1 MSAKPTV
8 ATELDFIQE
17 SEPKLTI
24 DDLCFATAN
33 YLEPAQVD
41 AIRRAYHYADSCHE
55 GQTRRSGES
64 YITHPLAVAH
74 VLAMMHMDYECI
86 MAGLLHDV
94 IEDTDAAR
102 ADLASQFGD
111 TVAELVEGVTK
122 LAQAAFESSKQS
134 PVEKQ
139 AENLRKMLLAMS
151 RDIRVIIVKL
161 ADRLHNMRT
170 LGHLRPEK
178 RRRIANETLE
188 IYAPIA
194 QRLGMNLM
202 RCELEDLGF
211 HVLHPLRY
219 RVLADAVRRARGNRK
234 EIVSQITASIL
245 NRMEQEGLSAD
256 IQGREK
262 NLYSIYKKMV
272 SKQLSFSE
280 VMDVYAFR
288 IVVDDVDTC
297 YRMLGVMHNLYK
309 PVQGKFKDYIAIS
322 KANGYQS
329 LHTVLFGP
337 YGVPIEIQIRSR
349 DMDHLAEA
357 GVAAHWLYKTG
368 GEADGNALAHRKARQ
383 WLQGI
388 LEMQKGSGDS
398 EEFLENLRMDL
409 FPDEIYVS
417 TPKGEILTLARGAS
431 AVDFAYAVHSD
442 VGNSCVAARVG
453 RHLVPLS
460 TQLETGQSV
469 EIITSPTAHPNPAWL
484 NFVVTPKARTNIRQ
498 YLKHLQAEEAIT
510 LGQRLL
516 SKHLLAFSTAM
527 ENIPTERINA
537 VIKEFEAKDFDEVL
551 RDIGLG
557 NHAALLVAQKLV
569 HHETPDKDPHALLIA
584 GTEGMVVSFARCCHP
599 IPGDPIHGYISTG
612 RGIIIHQRS
621 CKNSSHLRVHNDK
634 WLDVA
639 WSPEVSRVF
648 PVDLMVHVKNQ
659 RGVLA
664 TVAAVVSEA
673 DSNIDN
679 VTVDERDGG
688 YSDLR
693 LTIEVYNRKHL
704 ARVIRRLRLL
714 DMVERISRINS

>member
-1 MSAKPTV
+1 VSAKPSV
-8 ATELDFIQE
+8 ASELDFIQE

-24 DDLCFATAN
+24 DDLCFATSN
-33 YLEPAQVD
+33 YLENNQVES
-41 AIRRAYHYADSCHE
+41 IRRAYHFAEQCHE
-55 GQTRRSGES
+55 GQTRRSGER

-94 IEDTDAAR
+94 IEDTEMSKRDVIAE
-102 ADLASQFGD
+102 FGEP
-111 TVAELVEGVTK
+111 VAELVEGVTK
-122 LAQAAFESSKQS
+122 LAQAAFETRQHA
-134 PVEKQ
+134 Q

-178 RRRIANETLE
+178 RRRIAHETLE

-211 HVLHPLRY
+211 HVLYPIRY
-219 RVLADAVRRARGNRK
+219 RVLGDAVRKARGNRK

-288 IVVDDVDTC
+288 IIVDDVDAC
-297 YRMLGVMHNLYK
+297 YRMLGVVHNLYK
-309 PVQGKFKDYIAIS
+309 PVQGKFKDYIAIP

-337 YGVPIEIQIRSR
+337 YGVPIEVQIRSR
-349 DMDHLAEA
+349 DMDQLAEA

-368 GEADGNALAHRKARQ
+368 EVAGNTLAHRKARQ
-383 WLQGI
+383 WLHGI
-388 LEMQKGSGDS
+388 LEMQKSSGDS
-398 EEFLENLRMDL
+398 MEFLENLRIDL

-417 TPKGEILTLARGAS
+417 TPKGEILTLPRGSS

-453 RHLVPLS
+453 RNLVPLS
-460 TQLETGQSV
+460 SPLETGQSV
-469 EIITSPTAHPNPAWL
+469 EIITSPTSHPNPAWL
-484 NFVVTPKARTNIRQ
+484 NFVVTPKARTNIRN
-498 YLKHLQAEEAIT
+498 YLKHLQGEEAIQ
-510 LGQRLL
+510 LGLRLL
-516 SKHLLAFSTAM
+516 NKHLTAFSTAL
-527 ENIPTERINA
+527 ENIPTKRITA
-537 VIKEFEAKDFDEVL
+537 LLKEYELETFDEL
-551 RDIGLG
+551 LSDLGLG
-557 NHAALLVAQKLV
+557 NISALLVAQKLLQE
-569 HHETPDKDPHALLIA
+569 ETPDKEPQALLIA
-584 GTEGMVVSFARCCHP
+584 GTEGMVVNFARCCHP
-599 IPGDPIHGYISTG
+599 IPGDPIHGFVSAG

-621 CKNSSHLRVHNDK
+621 CKNTTHLREQNEK

-639 WSPEVSRVF
+639 WAKEINRDF
-648 PVDLMVHVKNQ
+648 PVDLMMHLRNQ
-659 RGVLA
+659 RGALA
-664 TVAAVVSEA
+664 TIASVISEA
-673 DSNIDN
+673 ESNIDN
-679 VTVDERDGG
+679 VIVDERDGG
-688 YSDLR
+688 YTNLR
-693 LTIEVYNRKHL
+693 LTIEVTNRQHL
-704 ARVIRRLRLL
+704 ARIIRRLRQLE
-714 DMVERISRINS
+714 MVERINRINN

>member
-1 MSAKPTV
+1 MSAKPSV
-8 ATELDFIQE
+8 ASELDFIQE

-24 DDLCFATAN
+24 DDLCFATSN
-33 YLEPAQVD
+33 YLEPRQVD
-41 AIRRAYHYADSCHE
+41 DIRRAYHFADQAHE
-55 GQTRRSGES
+55 GQTRRSGER

-94 IEDTDAAR
+94 IEDTALSSD
-102 ADLASQFGD
+102 DLAAEFGEE
-111 TVAELVEGVTK
+111 VADLVEGVTK
-122 LAQAAFESSKQS
+122 LAKAAFETTKHA
-134 PVEKQ
+134 Q

-178 RRRIANETLE
+178 RRRIAHETLD

-211 HVLHPLRY
+211 HVLYPIRY
-219 RVLADAVRRARGNRK
+219 RVLQDAVRKARGNRK

-262 NLYSIYKKMV
+262 NLYSLYKKMV

-288 IVVDDVDTC
+288 IIVDDVDAC
-297 YRMLGVMHNLYK
+297 YRMLGVVHNLYK
-309 PVQGKFKDYIAIS
+309 PVQGKFKDYIAIP

-337 YGVPIEIQIRSR
+337 YGVPIEVQIRSR
-349 DMDHLAEA
+349 DMDHMAEA

-368 GEADGNALAHRKARQ
+368 ESSGGDNLAHRKARQ

-398 EEFLENLRMDL
+398 MEFLENLRIDL

-417 TPKGEILTLARGAS
+417 TPKGEILTLPRGGT
-431 AVDFAYAVHSD
+431 AVDFAYAVHTD
-442 VGNSCVAARVG
+442 VGNNCVAARVG

-460 TQLETGQSV
+460 TQLETGESV
-469 EIITSPTAHPNPAWL
+469 EIITSPNSHPNPAWL
-484 NFVVTPKARTNIRQ
+484 NFVVTAKARTSIRH
-498 YLKHLQAEEAIT
+498 YLRHLQTEEAIL
-510 LGQRLL
+510 LGRRLL
-516 SKHLLAFSTAM
+516 NKHLTAFSTHLDD
-527 ENIPTERINA
+527 IPVERFNEL
-537 VIKEFEAKDFDEVL
+537 VKEFELKQFDDLLE
-551 RDIGLG
+551 DIGLG
-557 NHAALLVAQKLV
+557 NQSALLIAQKLV
-569 HHETPDKDPHALLIA
+569 NESTPNKEPQALMIA

-599 IPGDPIHGYISTG
+599 IPGDPIHGYVSTG

-621 CKNSSHLRVHNDK
+621 CKNTSHLRVQNEK
-634 WLDVA
+634 WLDVT
-639 WSPEVSRVF
+639 WSPDVDREF
-648 PVDLMVHVKNQ
+648 PVDIMVHVKNQ

-679 VTVDERDGG
+679 VVVDERDGG

-693 LTIEVYNRKHL
+693 LTIEVQSRQHL

-714 DMVERISRINS
+714 DMVERISRINQ

>member
-1 MSAKPTV
+1 MSAKPSV
-8 ATELDFIQE
+8 ASELDFIQE

-24 DDLCFATAN
+24 DDLCFATSN
-33 YLEPAQVD
+33 YLEHNQVES
-41 AIRRAYHYADSCHE
+41 IRRAYHFAEQCHE
-55 GQTRRSGES
+55 GQTRRSGER

-94 IEDTDAAR
+94 IEDTEMSKPDVIAE
-102 ADLASQFGD
+102 FGEP
-111 TVAELVEGVTK
+111 VAELVEGVTK
-122 LAQAAFESSKQS
+122 LAQAAFETRQHA
-134 PVEKQ
+134 Q

-178 RRRIANETLE
+178 RRRIALETLE

-211 HVLHPLRY
+211 HVLYPIRY

-288 IVVDDVDTC
+288 IIVDDVDGC
-297 YRMLGVMHNLYK
+297 YRMLGVVHNLYK
-309 PVQGKFKDYIAIS
+309 PVQGKFKDYIAIP

-337 YGVPIEIQIRSR
+337 FGVPIEVQIRSR
-349 DMDHLAEA
+349 DMDQLAEA
-357 GVAAHWLYKTG
+357 GVAAHWLYKA
-368 GEADGNALAHRKARQ
+368 GEATGSTLAHRKARQ

-398 EEFLENLRMDL
+398 MEFLENLRIDL

-417 TPKGEILTLARGAS
+417 TPRGEILTLPRGAT

-460 TQLETGQSV
+460 SQLETGQSV
-469 EIITSPTAHPNPAWL
+469 EIITSPTSYPNPAWL
-484 NFVVTPKARTNIRQ
+484 NFVVTPKARTNIRN
-498 YLKHLQAEEAIT
+498 YLKQLRGEEAIQ

-516 SKHLLAFSTAM
+516 NKHLTAFSTAL
-527 ENIPTERINA
+527 ENIPTTRIA
-537 VIKEFEAKDFDEVL
+537 ALLKEYELESFDNL
-551 RDIGLG
+551 LSDLGLG
-557 NHAALLVAQKLV
+557 NVSALLVAQKLLQE
-569 HHETPDKDPHALLIA
+569 ETPNNEPQPLLIA
-584 GTEGMVVSFARCCHP
+584 GTEGMVVNFARCCHP
-599 IPGDPIHGYISTG
+599 IPGDPIHGYVSAG
-612 RGIIIHQRS
+612 RGIIIHQRG
-621 CKNSSHLRVHNDK
+621 CKNTTHLRGQHEK

-639 WSPEVSRVF
+639 WAKDINRDF
-648 PVDLMVHVKNQ
+648 PVDLMVQVRNQ
-659 RGVLA
+659 RGALA
-664 TVAAVVSEA
+664 TIASVISEA
-673 DSNIDN
+673 ESNIDN
-679 VTVDERDGG
+679 VVVDERDGG
-688 YSDLR
+688 YTHLR
-693 LTIEVYNRKHL
+693 LIIEVTNRQHL
-704 ARVIRRLRLL
+704 ARIIRRLRQLE
-714 DMVERISRINS
+714 MVERISRINT

>member
-1 MSAKPTV
+1 MSAKPSV
-8 ATELDFIQE
+8 ASELDFIQE

-24 DDLCFATAN
+24 DDLCFATSN
-33 YLEPAQVD
+33 YLETGQVD
-41 AIRRAYHYADSCHE
+41 AIRRAYHFADSAHE
-55 GQTRRSGES
+55 GQTRRSGER

-94 IEDTDAAR
+94 IEDTALTKKELIAEFDEE
-102 ADLASQFGD
+102 
-111 TVAELVEGVTK
+111 VAELVEGVTK
-122 LAQAAFESSKQS
+122 LAKAAFETQKHA
-134 PVEKQ
+134 Q

-178 RRRIANETLE
+178 RRRIAHETLD

-211 HVLHPLRY
+211 HVLYPIRY
-219 RVLADAVRRARGNRK
+219 RVLQDAVRKARGNRK
-234 EIVSQITASIL
+234 EIVTQITASIL

-262 NLYSIYKKMV
+262 NLYSLYKKMV

-288 IVVDDVDTC
+288 IIVDDVDAC
-297 YRMLGVMHNLYK
+297 YRMLGVVHNLYK
-309 PVQGKFKDYIAIS
+309 PVQGKFKDYIAIP

-337 YGVPIEIQIRSR
+337 YGVPIEVQIRSR
-349 DMDHLAEA
+349 DMDHMAEA

-368 GEADGNALAHRKARQ
+368 ESVGNNLAHRKARQ

-398 EEFLENLRMDL
+398 MEFLENLRIDL

-417 TPKGEILTLARGAS
+417 TPKGEILTLPRGAT

-460 TQLETGQSV
+460 TQLGTGESV
-469 EIITSPTAHPNPAWL
+469 EIITSPASHPNPAWL
-484 NFVVTPKARTNIRQ
+484 NFVVTAKARTNIRH
-498 YLKHLQAEEAIT
+498 YLRNLQTEEAVLLGRRLLNKHLT
-510 LGQRLL
+510 
-516 SKHLLAFSTAM
+516 AFSTSLDD
-527 ENIPTERINA
+527 IPVERFNEL
-537 VIKEFEAKDFDEVL
+537 VDEFELKQFEDL
-551 RDIGLG
+551 LQDIGLG
-557 NHAALLVAQKLV
+557 NHSALLIAQKLV
-569 HHETPDKDPHALLIA
+569 NESTPDKEPQALMIA

-599 IPGDPIHGYISTG
+599 IPGDPIHGYVSTG

-621 CKNSSHLRVHNDK
+621 CKNTSHLRVQNEK
-634 WLDVA
+634 WLDVT
-639 WSPEVSRVF
+639 WSPDVERDF
-648 PVDLMVHVKNQ
+648 PVDIMVHVKNQ

-664 TVAAVVSEA
+664 TIASTVSEA

-679 VTVDERDGG
+679 VVVDERDGG

-693 LTIEVYNRKHL
+693 LTIEVMDRKHL
-704 ARVIRRLRLL
+704 ARVIRRLRSLE
-714 DMVERISRINS
+714 MVERITRIN

>member
-1 MSAKPTV
+1 MSAKPSV
-8 ATELDFIQE
+8 ASELDFIQE

-24 DDLCFATAN
+24 DDLCFATSN
-33 YLEPAQVD
+33 YLENNQVES
-41 AIRRAYHYADSCHE
+41 IRRAYHFAEQCHE
-55 GQTRRSGES
+55 GQTRRSGER

-94 IEDTDAAR
+94 IEDTEMSKRDVIAE
-102 ADLASQFGD
+102 FGEP
-111 TVAELVEGVTK
+111 VAELVEGVTK
-122 LAQAAFESSKQS
+122 LAQAAFETRQHA
-134 PVEKQ
+134 Q

-211 HVLHPLRY
+211 HVLYPIRY
-219 RVLADAVRRARGNRK
+219 RVLGDAIRKARGNRK
-234 EIVSQITASIL
+234 EIVNQITASIL

-288 IVVDDVDTC
+288 IIVDDVDAC
-297 YRMLGVMHNLYK
+297 YRMLGVVHNLYK
-309 PVQGKFKDYIAIS
+309 PVQGKFKDYIAIP

-337 YGVPIEIQIRSR
+337 YGVPIEVQIRSR
-349 DMDHLAEA
+349 DMDQLAEA
-357 GVAAHWLYKTG
+357 GVAAHWLYKS
-368 GEADGNALAHRKARQ
+368 GEAAGNTLAHRKARQ

-398 EEFLENLRMDL
+398 MEFLENLRIDL

-417 TPKGEILTLARGAS
+417 TPRGEILTLPRGS
-431 AVDFAYAVHSD
+431 TAVDFAYAVHSD

-460 TQLETGQSV
+460 SQLETGQSV
-469 EIITSPTAHPNPAWL
+469 EIITSPTSHPNPAWL
-484 NFVVTPKARTNIRQ
+484 NFVVTPKARTNIRN
-498 YLKHLQAEEAIT
+498 YLKHLQGEEAIQ

-516 SKHLLAFSTAM
+516 NKHLTAFSTAL
-527 ENIPTERINA
+527 ENIPIKRINA
-537 VIKEFEAKDFDEVL
+537 LLKEYELDNFDKL
-551 RDIGLG
+551 LSDLGLG
-557 NHAALLVAQKLV
+557 NISALLVAQKLLQE
-569 HHETPDKDPHALLIA
+569 ETPNKEPQALLIA
-584 GTEGMVVSFARCCHP
+584 GTEGMVVNFARCCHP
-599 IPGDPIHGYISTG
+599 IPGDPIHGFVSAG

-621 CKNSSHLRVHNDK
+621 CKNTTHLREQNEK

-639 WSPEVSRVF
+639 WAKEINRDF
-648 PVDLMVHVKNQ
+648 PVDLMMHLRNQ
-659 RGVLA
+659 RGALA
-664 TVAAVVSEA
+664 TIASVISEA
-673 DSNIDN
+673 ESNIDN
-679 VTVDERDGG
+679 VMVDERDGG
-688 YSDLR
+688 FTHLR
-693 LTIEVYNRKHL
+693 LTIEVTNRQHL
-704 ARVIRRLRLL
+704 ARIIRRLRQLE
-714 DMVERISRINS
+714 MVERINRINN

>member
-1 MSAKPTV
+1 MSAKPSV
-8 ATELDFIQE
+8 ASELDFIQE

-24 DDLCFATAN
+24 NDLCYATAN
-33 YLEPAQVD
+33 YLESGQVD
-41 AIRRAYHYADSCHE
+41 AIRRAYHFADHAHE
-55 GQTRRSGES
+55 GQTRRSGER

-94 IEDTDAAR
+94 IEDTALTK
-102 ADLASQFGD
+102 ADLAAEFGEE
-111 TVAELVEGVTK
+111 VGELVEGVTK
-122 LAQAAFESSKQS
+122 LAKAAFETQKHA
-134 PVEKQ
+134 Q

-178 RRRIANETLE
+178 RRRIANETLD

-211 HVLHPLRY
+211 HVLYPIRY
-219 RVLADAVRRARGNRK
+219 RVLQDAVRKSRGNRK
-234 EIVSQITASIL
+234 EIVTQITASIL

-262 NLYSIYKKMV
+262 NLYSLYKKMV

-288 IVVDDVDTC
+288 IIVDDVDAC
-297 YRMLGVMHNLYK
+297 YRMLGVVHNLYK
-309 PVQGKFKDYIAIS
+309 PVQGKFKDYIAIP

-337 YGVPIEIQIRSR
+337 YGVPIEVQIRSR
-349 DMDHLAEA
+349 DMDHMAEA

-368 GEADGNALAHRKARQ
+368 ESVGNNLAHRKARQ

-398 EEFLENLRMDL
+398 MEFLENLRIDL

-417 TPKGEILTLARGAS
+417 TPKGEILTLPRGAT

-442 VGNSCVAARVG
+442 VGNNCVAARVG

-460 TQLETGQSV
+460 SQLETGESV
-469 EIITSPTAHPNPAWL
+469 EIITSPASHPNPAWL
-484 NFVVTPKARTNIRQ
+484 NFVVTAKARTNIRN
-498 YLKHLQAEEAIT
+498 YLRHLQTEEAVLLGRRLLNKHLT
-510 LGQRLL
+510 
-516 SKHLLAFSTAM
+516 AFSTNLD
-527 ENIPTERINA
+527 EIPVERFNELIN
-537 VIKEFEAKDFDEVL
+537 EFELKQFDDLLE
-551 RDIGLG
+551 DIGLG
-557 NHAALLVAQKLV
+557 NHSALLIAQKLV
-569 HHETPDKDPHALLIA
+569 HESTPDTEAQALMIA

-599 IPGDPIHGYISTG
+599 IPGDPIHGYVSSG
-612 RGIIIHQRS
+612 RGIIIHQRG
-621 CKNSSHLRVHNDK
+621 CKNTSHLRVQNEK

-639 WSPEVSRVF
+639 WSPDVSRDF
-648 PVDLMVHVKNQ
+648 PVDIMIHVKNQ

-664 TVAAVVSEA
+664 TIAAVVSES

-679 VTVDERDGG
+679 VVVDERDGG

-693 LTIEVYNRKHL
+693 LTIEVANRQHL
-704 ARVIRRLRLL
+704 ARLIRRLRRL
-714 DMVERISRINS
+714 DMVERITRIN

>member
-1 MSAKPTV
+1 MSAKPSV
-8 ATELDFIQE
+8 ASELDFIQE

-24 DDLCFATAN
+24 DDLCFATSN
-33 YLEPAQVD
+33 YLETGQVD
-41 AIRRAYHYADSCHE
+41 SIRRAYHFADNAHE
-55 GQTRRSGES
+55 GQTRRSGER

-94 IEDTDAAR
+94 IEDTALTKKELIAE
-102 ADLASQFGD
+102 FGEE
-111 TVAELVEGVTK
+111 VAELVEGVTK
-122 LAQAAFESSKQS
+122 LAKAAFETQKHA
-134 PVEKQ
+134 Q

-178 RRRIANETLE
+178 RRRIAHETLD

-202 RCELEDLGF
+202 RCELEDLGY
-211 HVLHPLRY
+211 HVLYPIRY
-219 RVLADAVRRARGNRK
+219 RVLQDAVRKARGNRK
-234 EIVSQITASIL
+234 EIVTQITASIL

-262 NLYSIYKKMV
+262 NLYSLYKKMV

-288 IVVDDVDTC
+288 IIVDDVDAC
-297 YRMLGVMHNLYK
+297 YRMLGVVHNLYK
-309 PVQGKFKDYIAIS
+309 PVQGKFKDYIAIP

-337 YGVPIEIQIRSR
+337 YGVPIEVQIRSR
-349 DMDHLAEA
+349 NMDHMAEA

-368 GEADGNALAHRKARQ
+368 ETVGNNLAHRKARQ

-398 EEFLENLRMDL
+398 MEFLENLRIDL

-417 TPKGEILTLARGAS
+417 TPKGEILTLPRNAT

-460 TQLETGQSV
+460 TQLETGASV
-469 EIITSPTAHPNPAWL
+469 EIITSPASHPNPAWL
-484 NFVVTPKARTNIRQ
+484 NFVVTAKARTNIRH
-498 YLKHLQAEEAIT
+498 YLRNLQTEEAVLLGRRLLNKHLT
-510 LGQRLL
+510 
-516 SKHLLAFSTAM
+516 AFSTSLDDV
-527 ENIPTERINA
+527 PVERINDL
-537 VIKEFEAKDFDEVL
+537 VHEFELKQFDDL
-551 RDIGLG
+551 LQDIGLG
-557 NHAALLVAQKLV
+557 NHSALLVAQKLV
-569 HHETPDKDPHALLIA
+569 NDSTPDKEPQALMIA

-599 IPGDPIHGYISTG
+599 IPGDPIHGYVSTG
-612 RGIIIHQRS
+612 RGIIIHQRG
-621 CKNSSHLRVHNDK
+621 CKNTSHLRVQNEK
-634 WLDVA
+634 WLDVT
-639 WSPEVSRVF
+639 WSPDVERDF
-648 PVDLMVHVKNQ
+648 PVDIMVHVKNQ

-664 TVAAVVSEA
+664 TIASTVSEA

-679 VTVDERDGG
+679 VVVDEKDGG

-693 LTIEVYNRKHL
+693 LTIEVMDRQHL
-704 ARVIRRLRLL
+704 ARVIRRLRGLE
-714 DMVERISRINS
+714 MVERITRIN

>member
-1 MSAKPTV
+1 M
-8 ATELDFIQE
+8 QE

-24 DDLCFATAN
+24 DDLCFATSN
-33 YLEPAQVD
+33 YLENNQVES
-41 AIRRAYHYADSCHE
+41 IRRAYHFAEQCHE
-55 GQTRRSGES
+55 GQTRRSGER

-94 IEDTDAAR
+94 IEDTEMSKRDVIAE
-102 ADLASQFGD
+102 FGEP
-111 TVAELVEGVTK
+111 VAELVEGVTK
-122 LAQAAFESSKQS
+122 LAQAAFETRQHA
-134 PVEKQ
+134 Q

-178 RRRIANETLE
+178 RRRIAHETLE

-211 HVLHPLRY
+211 HVLYPIRY
-219 RVLADAVRRARGNRK
+219 RVLGDAVRKARGNRK

-288 IVVDDVDTC
+288 IIVDDVDAC
-297 YRMLGVMHNLYK
+297 YRMLGVVHNLYK
-309 PVQGKFKDYIAIS
+309 PVQGKFKDYIAIP

-337 YGVPIEIQIRSR
+337 YGVPIEVQIRSR
-349 DMDHLAEA
+349 DMDQLAEA

-368 GEADGNALAHRKARQ
+368 EVAGNTLAHRKARQ
-383 WLQGI
+383 WLHGI
-388 LEMQKGSGDS
+388 LEMQKSSGDS
-398 EEFLENLRMDL
+398 MEFLENLRIDL

-417 TPKGEILTLARGAS
+417 TPKGEILTLPRGSS

-453 RHLVPLS
+453 RNLVPLS
-460 TQLETGQSV
+460 SPLETGQSV
-469 EIITSPTAHPNPAWL
+469 EIITSPTSHPNPAWL
-484 NFVVTPKARTNIRQ
+484 NFVVTPKARTNIRN
-498 YLKHLQAEEAIT
+498 YLKHLQGEEAIQ
-510 LGQRLL
+510 LGLRLL
-516 SKHLLAFSTAM
+516 NKHLTAFSTAL
-527 ENIPTERINA
+527 ENIPTKRITA
-537 VIKEFEAKDFDEVL
+537 LLKEYELETFDEL
-551 RDIGLG
+551 LSDLGLG
-557 NHAALLVAQKLV
+557 NISALLVAQKLLQE
-569 HHETPDKDPHALLIA
+569 ETPDKEPQALLIA
-584 GTEGMVVSFARCCHP
+584 GTEGMVVNFARCCHP
-599 IPGDPIHGYISTG
+599 IPGDPIHGFVSAG

-621 CKNSSHLRVHNDK
+621 CKNTTHLREQNEK

-639 WSPEVSRVF
+639 WAKEINRDF
-648 PVDLMVHVKNQ
+648 PVDLMMHLRNQ
-659 RGVLA
+659 RGALA
-664 TVAAVVSEA
+664 TIASVISEA
-673 DSNIDN
+673 ESNIDN
-679 VTVDERDGG
+679 VIVDERDGG
-688 YSDLR
+688 YTNLR
-693 LTIEVYNRKHL
+693 LTIEVTNRQHL
-704 ARVIRRLRLL
+704 ARIIRRLRQLE
-714 DMVERISRINS
+714 MVERINRINN

>member
-1 MSAKPTV
+1 MSAKPSV
-8 ATELDFIQE
+8 ASELDFIQE

-24 DDLCFATAN
+24 DDLCFATSN
-33 YLEPAQVD
+33 YLESHQVES
-41 AIRRAYHYADSCHE
+41 IRQAYEYAEHFHT
-55 GQTRRSGES
+55 GQTRRSGER

-94 IEDTDAAR
+94 IEDTEAAR
-102 ADLASQFGD
+102 ADVAKAFGEP
-111 TVAELVEGVTK
+111 VAQLVEGVTK
-122 LAQAAFESSKQS
+122 LAQATFETRQHA
-134 PVEKQ
+134 Q

-161 ADRLHNMRT
+161 SDRLHNMRT

-178 RRRIANETLE
+178 RRRIAHETLD

-211 HVLHPLRY
+211 HVLYPIRY
-219 RVLADAVRRARGNRK
+219 RVLAGAVRKARGNRK
-234 EIVSQITASIL
+234 EIVSQITSSIL

-262 NLYSIYKKMV
+262 NLYSIYTKMV

-288 IVVDDVDTC
+288 IIVEDVDTC

-309 PVQGKFKDYIAIS
+309 PVQGKFKDYIAIP

-349 DMDHLAEA
+349 GMDQLAEA

-368 GEADGNALAHRKARQ
+368 DHPQGGNALAHRKARQ

-388 LEMQKGSGDS
+388 LEIQKGSGDS
-398 EEFLENLRMDL
+398 MEFLENLRVDL

-417 TPKGEILTLARGAS
+417 TPRGEILTLPRGAS

-442 VGNSCVAARVG
+442 VGNNCVAARVG

-469 EIITSPTAHPNPAWL
+469 EVITSPTSHPNPTWL

-498 YLKHLQAEEAIT
+498 YLKNLQAEEAIA

-516 SKHLLAFSTAM
+516 NKHLAAFSAGM
-527 ENIPTERINA
+527 ENVSTQRIEQ
-537 VIKEFEAKDFDEVL
+537 VIKEFESENFDALL

-557 NHAALLVAQKLV
+557 NHSALLVAQKLV
-569 HHETPDKDPHALLIA
+569 HADRPDKEPQALLIA

-599 IPGDPIHGYISTG
+599 IPGDPIHGYVSSG
-612 RGIIIHQRS
+612 RGIIVHQRS
-621 CKNSSHLRVHNDK
+621 CKNTTHLRVQNEK

-639 WSPEVSRVF
+639 WAKEIEREF

-664 TVAAVVSEA
+664 TIAAVVSEA

-679 VTVDERDGG
+679 VMVDERDGG

-693 LTIEVYNRKHL
+693 LTIEVYNRVHL
-704 ARVIRRLRLL
+704 ARVIRRLRQLE
-714 DMVERISRINS
+714 MVERISRINT

>member
-1 MSAKPTV
+1 VSAKPSV
-8 ATELDFIQE
+8 ASELDFIQE

-24 DDLCFATAN
+24 DDLCFATSN
-33 YLEPAQVD
+33 YLENNQVES
-41 AIRRAYHYADSCHE
+41 IRRAYHFAEQCHE
-55 GQTRRSGES
+55 GQTRRSGER

-94 IEDTDAAR
+94 IEDTEMSKRDVIAE
-102 ADLASQFGD
+102 FGEP
-111 TVAELVEGVTK
+111 VAELVEGVTK
-122 LAQAAFESSKQS
+122 LAQAAFETRQHA
-134 PVEKQ
+134 Q

-178 RRRIANETLE
+178 RRRIAHETLE

-211 HVLHPLRY
+211 HVLYPIRY
-219 RVLADAVRRARGNRK
+219 RVLGDAVRKARGNRK
-234 EIVSQITASIL
+234 EIVSQITSSIL

-288 IVVDDVDTC
+288 IIVDDVDAC
-297 YRMLGVMHNLYK
+297 YRMLGVVHNLYK
-309 PVQGKFKDYIAIS
+309 PVQGKFKDYIAIP

-337 YGVPIEIQIRSR
+337 YGVPIEVQIRSR
-349 DMDHLAEA
+349 DMDQLAEA

-368 GEADGNALAHRKARQ
+368 EVAGNTLAHRKARQ
-383 WLQGI
+383 WLHGI
-388 LEMQKGSGDS
+388 LEMQKSSGDS
-398 EEFLENLRMDL
+398 MEFLENLRIDL

-417 TPKGEILTLARGAS
+417 TPKGEILTLPRGSS

-460 TQLETGQSV
+460 SPLETGQSV
-469 EIITSPTAHPNPAWL
+469 EIITSPTSHPNPAWL
-484 NFVVTPKARTNIRQ
+484 NFVVTPKARTNIRN
-498 YLKHLQAEEAIT
+498 YLKHLQGEEAIQ
-510 LGQRLL
+510 LGLRLL
-516 SKHLLAFSTAM
+516 NKHLTAFSTAL
-527 ENIPTERINA
+527 ENIPTKRITA
-537 VIKEFEAKDFDEVL
+537 LLKEYELENFDEL
-551 RDIGLG
+551 LSDLGLG
-557 NHAALLVAQKLV
+557 NISALLVAQKLLQE
-569 HHETPDKDPHALLIA
+569 ETPNKEPQALLIA
-584 GTEGMVVSFARCCHP
+584 GTEGMVVNFARCCHP
-599 IPGDPIHGYISTG
+599 IPGDPIHGFVSAG

-621 CKNSSHLRVHNDK
+621 CKNTTHLREQNEK

-639 WSPEVSRVF
+639 WAKEINRDF
-648 PVDLMVHVKNQ
+648 PVDLMMHLRNQ
-659 RGVLA
+659 RGALA
-664 TVAAVVSEA
+664 TIASVISEA
-673 DSNIDN
+673 ESNIDN
-679 VTVDERDGG
+679 VIVDERDGG
-688 YSDLR
+688 YTNLR
-693 LTIEVYNRKHL
+693 LTIEVTNRQHL
-704 ARVIRRLRLL
+704 ARIIRRLRQLE
-714 DMVERISRINS
+714 MVERINRINN

>member
-1 MSAKPTV
+1 MSAKPSV
-8 ATELDFIQE
+8 ASELDFIQE

-24 DDLCFATAN
+24 DDLCFATSN
-33 YLEPAQVD
+33 YLENNQVD
-41 AIRRAYHYADSCHE
+41 SIRRAYHFAEQCHE
-55 GQTRRSGES
+55 GQTRRSGER

-94 IEDTDAAR
+94 IEDTEMSKRDVIAE
-102 ADLASQFGD
+102 FGEP
-111 TVAELVEGVTK
+111 VAELVEGVTK
-122 LAQAAFESSKQS
+122 LAQAAFETRQHA
-134 PVEKQ
+134 Q

-178 RRRIANETLE
+178 RRRIAHETLE

-211 HVLHPLRY
+211 HVLYPIRY
-219 RVLADAVRRARGNRK
+219 RVLGDAVRKARGNRK

-288 IVVDDVDTC
+288 IIVDDVDAC
-297 YRMLGVMHNLYK
+297 YRMLGVVHNLYK
-309 PVQGKFKDYIAIS
+309 PVQGKFKDYIAIP

-337 YGVPIEIQIRSR
+337 YGVPIEVQIRSR
-349 DMDHLAEA
+349 DMDQLAEA

-368 GEADGNALAHRKARQ
+368 EVAGNTLAHRKARQ
-383 WLQGI
+383 WLHGI
-388 LEMQKGSGDS
+388 LEMQKSSGDS
-398 EEFLENLRMDL
+398 MEFLENLRIDL

-417 TPKGEILTLARGAS
+417 TPKGEILTLPRGSS

-460 TQLETGQSV
+460 SPLETGQSV
-469 EIITSPTAHPNPAWL
+469 EIITSPTSHPNPAWL
-484 NFVVTPKARTNIRQ
+484 NFVVTPKARTNIRN
-498 YLKHLQAEEAIT
+498 YLKHLQGEEAIQ
-510 LGQRLL
+510 LGLRLL
-516 SKHLLAFSTAM
+516 NKHLTAFSTAL
-527 ENIPTERINA
+527 ENIPTKRITA
-537 VIKEFEAKDFDEVL
+537 LLKEYELETFDEL
-551 RDIGLG
+551 LSDLGLG
-557 NHAALLVAQKLV
+557 NISALLVAQKLLQE
-569 HHETPDKDPHALLIA
+569 ETPDKEPQALLIA
-584 GTEGMVVSFARCCHP
+584 GTEGMVVNFARCCHP
-599 IPGDPIHGYISTG
+599 IPGDPIHGFVSAG

-621 CKNSSHLRVHNDK
+621 CKNTTHLREQNEK

-639 WSPEVSRVF
+639 WAKEINRDF
-648 PVDLMVHVKNQ
+648 PVDLMMHLRNQ
-659 RGVLA
+659 RGALA
-664 TVAAVVSEA
+664 TIASVISEA
-673 DSNIDN
+673 ESNIDN
-679 VTVDERDGG
+679 VIVDERDGG
-688 YSDLR
+688 YTNLR
-693 LTIEVYNRKHL
+693 LTIEVTNRQHL
-704 ARVIRRLRLL
+704 ARIIRRLRQLE
-714 DMVERISRINS
+714 MVERINRINN

>member
-1 MSAKPTV
+1 MSAKPSV
-8 ATELDFIQE
+8 ASELDFIQE

-24 DDLCFATAN
+24 DDLCFATSN
-33 YLEPAQVD
+33 YLETGQVD
-41 AIRRAYHYADSCHE
+41 AIRRAYHFADSAHE
-55 GQTRRSGES
+55 GQTRRSGER

-94 IEDTDAAR
+94 IEDTALTKKELIDEF
-102 ADLASQFGD
+102 DEE
-111 TVAELVEGVTK
+111 VAELVEGVTK
-122 LAQAAFESSKQS
+122 LAKAAFETQKHA
-134 PVEKQ
+134 Q

-178 RRRIANETLE
+178 RRRIAHETLD

-211 HVLHPLRY
+211 HVLYPIRY
-219 RVLADAVRRARGNRK
+219 RVLQDAVRRARGNRK
-234 EIVSQITASIL
+234 EIVTQITASIL

-262 NLYSIYKKMV
+262 NLYSLYKKMV
-272 SKQLSFSE
+272 AKQLSFSE

-288 IVVDDVDTC
+288 IIVDDVDAC
-297 YRMLGVMHNLYK
+297 YRMLGVVHNLYK
-309 PVQGKFKDYIAIS
+309 PVQGKFKDYIAIP

-337 YGVPIEIQIRSR
+337 YGVPIEVQIRSR
-349 DMDHLAEA
+349 DMDHMAEA

-368 GEADGNALAHRKARQ
+368 ESVGNNLAHRKARQ

-398 EEFLENLRMDL
+398 MEFLENLRIDL

-417 TPKGEILTLARGAS
+417 TPKGEILTLPRGATT
-431 AVDFAYAVHSD
+431 VDFAYAVHSD

-460 TQLETGQSV
+460 TQLETGESV
-469 EIITSPTAHPNPAWL
+469 EVITSPASHPNPAWL
-484 NFVVTPKARTNIRQ
+484 NFVVTAKARTNIRH
-498 YLKHLQAEEAIT
+498 YLRNLQTEEAVLLGRRLLNKHLT
-510 LGQRLL
+510 
-516 SKHLLAFSTAM
+516 AFSTSLDD
-527 ENIPTERINA
+527 IPVERFNELIA
-537 VIKEFEAKDFDEVL
+537 EFELKQFEDL
-551 RDIGLG
+551 LQDIGLG
-557 NHAALLVAQKLV
+557 NHSALLIAQKLV
-569 HHETPDKDPHALLIA
+569 NESTPDKDAQALMIA
-584 GTEGMVVSFARCCHP
+584 GTEGMVVSFGRCCHP
-599 IPGDPIHGYISTG
+599 IPGDPIHGYVSAG
-612 RGIIIHQRS
+612 RGIIIHQRG
-621 CKNSSHLRVHNDK
+621 CKNTSHLRVQNEK
-634 WLDVA
+634 WLDVT
-639 WSPEVSRVF
+639 WSPDVERDF
-648 PVDLMVHVKNQ
+648 PVDIMVHVKNQ

-664 TVAAVVSEA
+664 TIASTVSEA

-679 VTVDERDGG
+679 VVVDERDGG

-693 LTIEVYNRKHL
+693 LTIEVMDRKHL
-704 ARVIRRLRLL
+704 ARVIRRLRRLE
-714 DMVERISRINS
+714 MVERITRIN